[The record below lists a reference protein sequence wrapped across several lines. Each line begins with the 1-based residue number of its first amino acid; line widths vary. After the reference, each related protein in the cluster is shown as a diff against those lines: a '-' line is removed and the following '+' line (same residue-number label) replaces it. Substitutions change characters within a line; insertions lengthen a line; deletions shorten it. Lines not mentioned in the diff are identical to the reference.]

1 MTAGDVPILYPI
13 VRRREPSTDASASRG
28 KRSTDAGA
36 APVRSRCPFGFFLLI
51 LATGVLFIRPGD
63 LFPVIGD
70 APIYEVLIILCLL
83 ASLPVVLEQIS
94 RIRLVARPPVLFVLL
109 LLPAVILSHLS
120 HGDLYDARIMA
131 VVVLKLLI
139 YFLLLVGLVDTPARL
154 RKFLIV
160 VVVFISAT
168 AALSLLN
175 WHEILDIPSLA
186 PVSQNEGA
194 DDDDQPDLL
203 YRLLGPG
210 IFNDPNDFSLILV
223 VGMLISARFAVDKGP
238 APLRAA
244 SIGVI
249 GLLGYALA
257 LTSSRGGLISC
268 LAGTGVFVFCRF
280 GWRRAV
286 PVMAVAV
293 GCFLVLFAGRQANF
307 DLDNPED
314 TFQGRVDIWRDSL
327 VLFHQSPLFG
337 IGAENLADEEGLVA
351 HNSFVH
357 AYTELG
363 VVGGTAFVGAVA
375 AMLTGFYR
383 VRRVGPDFS
392 SADLLG
398 WWPSLF
404 AVGAAYFTGLFS
416 LSRVYAIGTFVIL
429 GILAAYLILADRESP
444 GVLRPVSPRLIRRT
458 ALVSI
463 GMIAFLEILVRTIHT

>member
-1 MTAGDVPILYPI
+1 MTAGDGTILYPL
-13 VRRREPSTDASASRG
+13 VRRRMPSAGDASALAVRPAKANS
-28 KRSTDAGA
+28 A
-36 APVRSRCPFGFFLLI
+36 AVRARCPFGFFLLI
-51 LATGVLFIRPGD
+51 LATGVLFVRPGD

-83 ASLPVVLEQIS
+83 ASLPVVLEQLN
-94 RIRLVARPPVLFVLL
+94 RVKLLARPPTLFVLL

-120 HGDLYDARIMA
+120 HGDIYDARIMA
-131 VVVLKLLI
+131 VVVLKVLI
-139 YFLLLVGLVDTPARL
+139 YFLLLIGLIDTPARL
-154 RKFLIV
+154 QKFLIA

-168 AALSLLN
+168 AVLSLLN

-223 VGMLISARFAVDKGP
+223 AGMLIAARFAVDKVP
-238 APLRAA
+238 APLRLG
-244 SIGVI
+244 SVGVI
-249 GLLGYALA
+249 GVLGYALA

-280 GWRRAV
+280 GWRRAI

-293 GCFLVLFAGRQANF
+293 GGFLVIFAGRQANF

-314 TFQGRVDIWRDSL
+314 TFQGRVEIWRDSM

-363 VVGGTAFVGAVA
+363 IAGGTAFVGAVA
-375 AMLTGFYR
+375 AMLTCFWR
-383 VRRVGPDFS
+383 VRRAGPTFS
-392 SADLLG
+392 SAGLYG

-404 AVGAAYFTGLFS
+404 AVGVAYFTGLFS
-416 LSRVYAIGTFVIL
+416 LSRVYAIGTFVVL
-429 GILAAYLILADRESP
+429 GMLAAFLILADRESP
-444 GVLRPVSPRLIRRT
+444 GIIRPLTAKLVRRT
-458 ALVSI
+458 AITSI
-463 GMIAFLEILVRTIHT
+463 GMIAFLEFLVRVIHT